1 MADLNITEMQDMQRE
16 LQQKYIDKWGGLSPE
31 KARSKLLWL
40 YGELGEV
47 GDIIKKCG
55 DDKIMDDE
63 QTRRHFIEELSDV
76 LMYFND
82 IMLCY
87 NISSDEIAA
96 IYREKHSRNMQR
108 W

>member
-1 MADLNITEMQDMQRE
+1 MAELSITEMQDMQRE
-16 LQQKYIDKWGGLSPE
+16 LQLKYLDKWGGLSPE

-55 DDKIMDDE
+55 DDMIMNDE
-63 QTRRHFIEELSDV
+63 QTRRHFTEELCDV
-76 LMYFND
+76 LMYLND
-82 IMLCY
+82 VMLCY
-87 NISSDEIAA
+87 DISSDEIADV
-96 IYREKHSRNMQR
+96 YRKKHSKNMDR